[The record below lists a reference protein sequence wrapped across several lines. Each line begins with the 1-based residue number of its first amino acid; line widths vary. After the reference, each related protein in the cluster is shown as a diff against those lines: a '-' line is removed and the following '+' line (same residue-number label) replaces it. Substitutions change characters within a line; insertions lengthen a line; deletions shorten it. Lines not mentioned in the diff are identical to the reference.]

1 MADSLKQNFEYFI
14 SHHDELVKLYNGKFV
29 VIKDERVIGNY
40 DDEMEA
46 INETQKEHPLGTFL
60 VQLCTPGEQSYTQ
73 TFHSRVAFA

>member
-1 MADSLKQNFEYFI
+1 MTNPLQQNFEYFI
-14 SHHDELVKLYNGKFV
+14 NHHDELVKLYNGKFV
-29 VIKDERVIGNY
+29 VIKDEHVLAAY

-46 INETQKEHPLGTFL
+46 IEETQKNHPLGTFL